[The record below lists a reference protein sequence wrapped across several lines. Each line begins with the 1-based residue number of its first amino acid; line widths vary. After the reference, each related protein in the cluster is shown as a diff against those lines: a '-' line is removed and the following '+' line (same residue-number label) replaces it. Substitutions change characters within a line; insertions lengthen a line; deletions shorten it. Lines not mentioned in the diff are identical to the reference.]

1 MPSTPTASTPT
12 FAQAT
17 TSEARIGA
25 VRSRLSEQFK
35 FTTPLHQRTLF
46 PYASNHQRSELR
58 SATLAFRF
66 RSIGFAKK
74 RTLPFFLA
82 RELLAEQK
90 AQPSLAQR
98 PILA

>member
-1 MPSTPTASTPT
+1 MPSTPTASTSS
-12 FAQAT
+12 FAQTT
-17 TSEARIGA
+17 TSETRNGA
-25 VRSRLSEQFK
+25 VRSRLAEQLK

-46 PYASNHQRSELR
+46 PYASSHQRAEFR
-58 SATLAFRF
+58 AATLAFRF